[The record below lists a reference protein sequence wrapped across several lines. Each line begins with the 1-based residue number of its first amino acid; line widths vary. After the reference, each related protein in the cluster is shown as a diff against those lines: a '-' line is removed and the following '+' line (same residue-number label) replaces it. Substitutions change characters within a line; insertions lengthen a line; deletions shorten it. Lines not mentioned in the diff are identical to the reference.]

1 MTRHGIAGRSGHGV
15 PRPWKSA
22 ASAAGAGQSIRG
34 LARLSEPFV
43 PQGLFSTTVPR
54 VVRRLPGEIRE
65 ADTPRLD
72 GSIPGAEHPNHDAM
86 QEEPSPMPSSSLF
99 DLSGKVA
106 IVTGGSRG
114 IGRAI
119 CERMAEHGAKV
130 VVSSRKLDA
139 CQAVVDAIKTKG
151 GEAVAVAC
159 NIGRKE
165 ELQRLADDTIGRWG
179 GVDILVCNAAI
190 NPHFGP
196 AMTMPDEIFD
206 KMMATNVKSN
216 LWLSHMC
223 IPSMEQRGGGA
234 IVIISSIGGYRGS
247 VKLGAYAITKAADL
261 QLARNL
267 AVEWGPKNIRVNC
280 IAPGLI
286 RTDFARAL
294 WEDPVNYRKRTRDT
308 PLQRIGEP
316 DEIAGAAVFLA
327 SPAGSFTTGQSIVID
342 GGVLAG
348 APAVAEE

>member
-1 MTRHGIAGRSGHGV
+1 
-15 PRPWKSA
+15 
-22 ASAAGAGQSIRG
+22 
-34 LARLSEPFV
+34 
-43 PQGLFSTTVPR
+43 
-54 VVRRLPGEIRE
+54 
-65 ADTPRLD
+65 
-72 GSIPGAEHPNHDAM
+72 
-86 QEEPSPMPSSSLF
+86 MPSSSLF
-99 DLSGKVA
+99 DLTGKVA
-106 IVTGGSRG
+106 VVTGGSRG

-119 CERMAEHGAKV
+119 AERMAEHGAKV

-139 CQAVVDAIKTKG
+139 CQAVVEAIGAKG
-151 GEAVAVAC
+151 GEAVAIAC
-159 NIGRKE
+159 NIGRKN
-165 ELQRLADDTIGRWG
+165 ELQALADETMDRYG

-196 AMTMPDEIFD
+196 AMGIPDEVFD

-216 LWLSHMC
+216 MWLSHMC
-223 IPSMEQRGGGA
+223 IPSMERRGGGA
-234 IVIISSIGGYRGS
+234 IIIVSSIGGYRGS
-247 VKLGAYAITKAADL
+247 VNLGAYAITKAADL

-294 WEDPVNYRKRTRDT
+294 WEDPENYRRRTRGT
-308 PLQRIGEP
+308 PLKRIGEP

-327 SPAGSFTTGQSIVID
+327 APAGSFMTGQSVVVD

-348 APAVAEE
+348 APADAEA

>member
-1 MTRHGIAGRSGHGV
+1 
-15 PRPWKSA
+15 
-22 ASAAGAGQSIRG
+22 
-34 LARLSEPFV
+34 
-43 PQGLFSTTVPR
+43 
-54 VVRRLPGEIRE
+54 
-65 ADTPRLD
+65 
-72 GSIPGAEHPNHDAM
+72 
-86 QEEPSPMPSSSLF
+86 MPSSSLF

-106 IVTGGSRG
+106 VVTGGSRG

-119 CERMAEHGAKV
+119 CERMAEHGARV

-139 CQAVVDAIKTKG
+139 CQVVVDAIKAKG

-159 NIGRKE
+159 NIGRKP
-165 ELQRLADDTIGRWG
+165 ELQAMVDRTLEAYG

-196 AMTMPDEIFD
+196 AMGIPDDVFD

-216 LWLSHMC
+216 MWLSHMC
-223 IPSMEQRGGGA
+223 IPSMEARGGGA
-234 IVIISSIGGYRGS
+234 IVIVSSIGGYRGS
-247 VKLGAYAITKAADL
+247 VNLGAYAITKAADL

-280 IAPGLI
+280 IAPGLV

-294 WEDPVNYRKRTRDT
+294 WEDPVNYKKRTRET
-308 PLQRIGEP
+308 PLKRIGEP
-316 DEIAGAAVFLA
+316 DEIAGAAIYLA
-327 SPAGSFTTGQSIVID
+327 SPAGSFMTGQSIVVD

-348 APAVAEE
+348 QPAGAED

>member
-1 MTRHGIAGRSGHGV
+1 M
-15 PRPWKSA
+15 
-22 ASAAGAGQSIRG
+22 
-34 LARLSEPFV
+34 
-43 PQGLFSTTVPR
+43 
-54 VVRRLPGEIRE
+54 
-65 ADTPRLD
+65 
-72 GSIPGAEHPNHDAM
+72 
-86 QEEPSPMPSSSLF
+86 PSPSLF
-99 DLSGKVA
+99 DLTGKVA

-119 CERMAEHGAKV
+119 CERLAEHGAKV

-139 CQAVVDAIKTKG
+139 CQAVVDAIKAKG
-151 GEAVAVAC
+151 GEAMALAC

-165 ELQRLADDTIGRWG
+165 ELQALADRTIAAWG

-196 AMTMPDEIFD
+196 AMSIPDEIFD
-206 KMMATNVKSN
+206 KMMGTNIKSN
-216 LWLSHMC
+216 MWLSHMC
-223 IPSMEQRGGGA
+223 IPSMEARGGGA
-234 IVIISSIGGYRGS
+234 IVIVSSIGGYRGS

-294 WEDPVNYRKRTRDT
+294 WEDPVNHRKRTREA
-308 PLQRIGEP
+308 PLKRIGEP
-316 DEIAGAAVFLA
+316 DEIAGAAVFLCSA
-327 SPAGSFTTGQSIVID
+327 AGSFMTGQSMVVD

-348 APAVAEE
+348 QPAGADED

>member
-1 MTRHGIAGRSGHGV
+1 
-15 PRPWKSA
+15 
-22 ASAAGAGQSIRG
+22 
-34 LARLSEPFV
+34 
-43 PQGLFSTTVPR
+43 
-54 VVRRLPGEIRE
+54 
-65 ADTPRLD
+65 
-72 GSIPGAEHPNHDAM
+72 
-86 QEEPSPMPSSSLF
+86 MPSSSLF

-139 CQAVVDAIKTKG
+139 CQAVVDAIRAKG
-151 GEAVAVAC
+151 GEAIAVAC
-159 NIGRKE
+159 NIGRKD
-165 ELQRLADDTIGRWG
+165 ELQALVDRTLATWG

-190 NPHFGP
+190 NPYFGP
-196 AMTMPDEIFD
+196 AMAMPDEVFD

-216 LWLSHMC
+216 MWLAHMC
-223 IPSMEQRGGGA
+223 IPSMEGRGGGA
-234 IVIISSIGGYRGS
+234 IIIVSSIGGYRGS
-247 VKLGAYAITKAADL
+247 VNLGAYAITKAADL

-294 WEDPVNYRKRTRDT
+294 WEDPVNYRKRTRET
-308 PLQRIGEP
+308 PLKRIGEP
-316 DEIAGAAVFLA
+316 DEIAGAAIYLA
-327 SPAGSFTTGQSIVID
+327 SPAGSFMTGQSIIVD

-348 APAVAEE
+348 QPAGADE